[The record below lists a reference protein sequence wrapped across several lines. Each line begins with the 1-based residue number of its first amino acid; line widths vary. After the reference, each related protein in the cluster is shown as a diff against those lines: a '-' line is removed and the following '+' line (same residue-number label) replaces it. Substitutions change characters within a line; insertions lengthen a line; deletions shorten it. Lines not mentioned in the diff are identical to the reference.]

1 MSYFLRLS
9 CLVCFMCLM
18 SANLYAGNL
27 GVIGQT
33 FPIAEEDFLD
43 FIQNNVTTMRKNGEW
58 QKLENDFKNRVA
70 SSSDRPAALNIPRAI
85 KNKDHLFD
93 PSVILPFD
101 LKDHFGRVLV
111 NKGTK
116 VNPLSL
122 IKMQSIWIFFNGDD
136 AEQVSWVKEYSR
148 NQTHKMKLIL
158 TQGSISQM
166 EKVFKLP
173 IYFDQKGKI
182 TTKLSIQYVPAL
194 VTQEGK
200 YLKISEVT
208 V

>member
-1 MSYFLRLS
+1 MSYFFRLS

-18 SANLYAGNL
+18 SANIYGGNL
-27 GVIGQT
+27 GIISQT

-43 FIQNNVTTMRKNGEW
+43 FIQKNLTTMRNNGEW

-70 SSSDRPAALNIPRAI
+70 SSSDRPAVLNIPRAI
-85 KNKDHLFD
+85 ENKDHLFD

-101 LKDHFGRVLV
+101 LKDQLGRVLI
-111 NKGTK
+111 KQGTT

-122 IKMQSIWIFFNGDD
+122 IKMRSIWIFFNGDD
-136 AEQVSWVKEYSR
+136 TEQVSWVKEHSQ

-166 EKVFKLP
+166 EKVFNLP

-182 TTKLSIQYVPAL
+182 STKLSIQHVPAL

-200 YLKISEVT
+200 YLKISEVL